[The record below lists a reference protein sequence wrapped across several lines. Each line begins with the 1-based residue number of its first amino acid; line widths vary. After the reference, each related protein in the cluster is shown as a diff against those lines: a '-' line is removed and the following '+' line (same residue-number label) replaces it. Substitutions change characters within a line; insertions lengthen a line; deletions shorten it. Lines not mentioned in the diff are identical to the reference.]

1 MVSEILIFI
10 LAGFATGIITGFVGA
25 SAIVAFV
32 PLILL
37 FFDYDVFTLIGIS
50 LALDVFIS
58 LSALFAYKHYK
69 HIEFKTGFYLS
80 ILAVIGAI
88 IGTYLS
94 KSVSNLNLLGITSL
108 ITAFTGI
115 ILFRRKREVNKEV
128 YNLEKPSKIRF
139 WIAIIA
145 SFFVGLLGGSLGA
158 AGGIT
163 ILLLLIFILNFE
175 THSAIGTSIF
185 VMFFIALFGSI
196 AHIYYVNEISFRW
209 FLLFFAIIGGV
220 LGSFFSAKIAN
231 MIKEKNLNKVVG
243 TLLFLLG
250 IVTFLHRVVL

>member
-10 LAGFATGIITGFVGA
+10 LAGFATGIITGLVGA
-25 SAIVAFV
+25 SAIVIFV

-37 FFDYDVFTLIGIS
+37 FLDYNIFTLIGIS
-50 LALDVFIS
+50 LALDVFVS
-58 LSALFAYKHYK
+58 LGALFTYKRYE
-69 HIEFKTGFYLS
+69 HIDFKTGFYIS
-80 ILAVIGAI
+80 ILAVVGAI
-88 IGTYLS
+88 VGSYVS
-94 KSVSNLNLLGITSL
+94 KSISNLNLLGITSL

-115 ILFRRKREVNKEV
+115 ILFRRKTNLYEVSNMKT
-128 YNLEKPSKIRF
+128 YSKTKF

-145 SFFVGLLGGSLGA
+145 SFFVGFLGGSLGA

-196 AHIYYVNEISFRW
+196 AHIYYINQIGFKW
-209 FLLFFAIIGGV
+209 GLLIFAIIGGI
-220 LGSFFSAKIAN
+220 LGSFFSAKMAN
-231 MIKEKNLNKVVG
+231 LIKEKNLNKVVG
-243 TLLFLLG
+243 VLLFLLG
-250 IVTFLHRVVL
+250 IATFLHRVVL